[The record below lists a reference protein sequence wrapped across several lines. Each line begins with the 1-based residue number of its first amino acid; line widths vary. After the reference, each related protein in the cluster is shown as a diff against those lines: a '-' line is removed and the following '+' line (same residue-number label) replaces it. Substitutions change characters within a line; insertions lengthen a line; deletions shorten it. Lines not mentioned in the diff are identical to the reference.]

1 MDEVIKITDDVSWIG
16 IRDYD
21 IVTFDVVMTTEF
33 GTTYNSYFINA
44 DKKTIVET
52 SKLKFWDKYKEKIL
66 SVVDPKEIEYI
77 ILDHTEPDHSG
88 NLANLLAIAP
98 NAKVV
103 ASAVALRNLKDQFD
117 IKFESVTVKD
127 GDTLD
132 LGNKTIKFF
141 DAVNLH
147 WPDTIYSYL
156 VEDKILF
163 SCDSFGA
170 HYCSEKI
177 FNDEIDGDLSE
188 DNDYSKAFKY
198 YFDVILKPFSKFY
211 IKAIDKIRNLDI
223 KYIATGHGPIIR
235 KNIKE
240 TMLLSEMLA
249 AKYISTPDK
258 KYIFIPYVSAYG
270 NTAEIAE
277 YIAEGIKSKDDFE
290 VETLDIE
297 QVPIGEIDSKI
308 TRATA
313 VLVGSPTINQNIL
326 LPIYKLFAVINP
338 IRDRGKLCSGFGS
351 FGWSGESRNIIAANL
366 KNLKLDYFGEGV
378 FFKFSLINNR
388 KDECIEFGKSFAETL
403 IKKSEV

>member
-1 MDEVIKITDDVSWIG
+1 MAEIIKITDDVSWIG

-21 IVTFDVVMTTEF
+21 ILTFDVVMTTEY

-88 NLANLLAIAP
+88 NLANLLSIAP

-103 ASAVALRNLKDQFD
+103 ASAVAIRNLKDQFD
-117 IKFESVTVKD
+117 IPFDSIAVKD

-132 LGNKTIKFF
+132 LGNKTIKFY

-170 HYCSEKI
+170 HYCNEKI
-177 FNDEIDGDLSE
+177 FDDEVKANPST
-188 DNDYSKAFKY
+188 NKDYENAFKY

-211 IKAIDKIRNLDI
+211 LKAIDKVYNIDI
-223 KYIATGHGPIIR
+223 KYIATGHGPVIR
-235 KNIKE
+235 KNVKE
-240 TMLLSEMLA
+240 IMDISRKLA
-249 AKYISTPDK
+249 EEYINTPDK

-270 NTAEIAE
+270 NTAEIAK
-277 YIAEGIKSKDDFE
+277 YIAEGIKSKADFE
-290 VETLDIE
+290 VEVLDIE

-308 TRATA
+308 TRAA
-313 VLVGSPTINQNIL
+313 ALLVGTPTINQNIL
-326 LPIYKLFAVINP
+326 LPI
-338 IRDRGKLCSGFGS
+338 
-351 FGWSGESRNIIAANL
+351 
-366 KNLKLDYFGEGV
+366 
-378 FFKFSLINNR
+378 
-388 KDECIEFGKSFAETL
+388 
-403 IKKSEV
+403 